1 MAIDNIRDQLK
12 RDEGTVLYAY
22 ADSFGYQT
30 IGTGRLIDRRRGG
43 GISQAE
49 SDYLLDND
57 IREKRAQVIAQWPW
71 VAMLDNARAS
81 VLVNMAFQLGTA
93 GLTGFANTLE
103 LIKAGNYSAAS
114 TNMLASKWAQQTPA
128 RAQRLA
134 KQMATGV
141 WQ

>member
-22 ADSFGYQT
+22 ADSLGYQT
-30 IGTGRLIDRRRGG
+30 IGTGRLIDKRRGG
-43 GISQAE
+43 GISQDEA
-49 SDYLLDND
+49 DYLLDND
-57 IREKRAQVIAQWPW
+57 IRQKRAQVIARWPW
-71 VAMLDNARAS
+71 VAMLDVVRAS
-81 VLVNMAFQLGTA
+81 VLVNMAFQMGVDRLATF
-93 GLTGFANTLE
+93 TNTLG
-103 LIKAGNYSAAS
+103 LIKAGNYSAAA

-134 KQMATGV
+134 KQMTTGA